1 MKHWTAALVAL
12 PLAISACSK
21 GGDAAPSEPLGF
33 DETVAADVLARY
45 PAPEGSSIVSWLL
58 DGDLSRTAELTRL
71 SNEYTFE
78 CMQAAGFTSY
88 PLRNPPPASETNL
101 ATVLTPLPAD
111 QAASLG
117 YTSPTATEEQA
128 WVDPVKG
135 FYDSL
140 SPDQQQAFVSSNE
153 ACAVSER
160 DVIFNGQFE
169 AYDTVRVDL
178 QDKMLGLFNTFYAS
192 PQFQEVTEDWSECM
206 KAAGYDFATPT
217 AAADD
222 MLAQGDKRAEIRVAQ
237 ADAACRGQ
245 FGTEERVDD
254 LFRLAEA
261 NFIAANERLIVE
273 VMNLS
278 MRNVPNS

>member
-1 MKHWTAALVAL
+1 MKQWTAALVAL
-12 PLAISACSK
+12 PLAISACSN
-21 GGDAAPSEPLGF
+21 GDGAAPSEPLGF
-33 DETVAADVLARY
+33 DETVAADILARY
-45 PAPEGSSIVSWLL
+45 PAPQGSSIVSWLL

-88 PLRNPPPASETNL
+88 PLRNPPPASEANL
-101 ATVLTPLPAD
+101 ATVITPLPAE

-117 YTSPTATEEQA
+117 YTSPLATEKQQ
-128 WVDPVKG
+128 WVDPVQG

-140 SPDQQQAFVSSNE
+140 SPDQQQAFVLSNE
-153 ACAVSER
+153 ACAASER

-178 QDKMLGLFNTFYAS
+178 QDKMLGLFNSFYAS
-192 PQFQEVTEDWSECM
+192 PQFGEVTEDWSECM
-206 KAAGYDFATPT
+206 KAAGYRFATPP

-222 MLAQGDKRAEIRVAQ
+222 MLAQDDKSAEIRVAQ
-237 ADAACRGQ
+237 ADAACRGK

-261 NFIAANERLIVE
+261 NFIAANESLIVE
-273 VMNLS
+273 VMKLS
-278 MRNVPNS
+278 MRNVPDG